1 MVNKTYVR
9 VFIGARGLS
18 TLSDICRVICMRC
31 GDVTPREPFQARLAE
46 LNPEA
51 AAAVAR
57 AAVSSDAAA
66 RLVDPGEDG
75 GLQVGPDCL
84 LPRWRGIQCHGVN
97 GRPRQGLVRCC
108 LSVNKHWLCGLPA
121 CRDLRCTLSHA

>member
-1 MVNKTYVR
+1 
-9 VFIGARGLS
+9 
-18 TLSDICRVICMRC
+18 MRC

-57 AAVSSDAAA
+57 AMVSSDAAG

-75 GLQVGPDCL
+75 GLQVRPDCL
-84 LPRWRGIQCHGVN
+84 LSQWRGIKCHGVN
-97 GRPRQGLVRCC
+97 GRPRQGLADVACHD
-108 LSVNKHWLCGLPA
+108 VIKHWLCGLSA
-121 CRDLRCTLSHA
+121 CRDLRCTLSYT